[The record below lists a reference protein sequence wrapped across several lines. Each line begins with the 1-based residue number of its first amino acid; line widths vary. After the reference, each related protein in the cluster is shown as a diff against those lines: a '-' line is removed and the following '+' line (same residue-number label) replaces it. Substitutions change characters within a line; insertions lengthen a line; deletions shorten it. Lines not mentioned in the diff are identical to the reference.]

1 MDLLIAFIIFTV
13 SMLWCLLTGVTMV
26 AALLV
31 GYVCFVAVALRCG
44 NKPAD
49 LLSIEPDIAIS
60 EFTFCNI

>member
-49 LLSIEPDIAIS
+49 LLS
-60 EFTFCNI
+60 FTKKALKTPLSLP